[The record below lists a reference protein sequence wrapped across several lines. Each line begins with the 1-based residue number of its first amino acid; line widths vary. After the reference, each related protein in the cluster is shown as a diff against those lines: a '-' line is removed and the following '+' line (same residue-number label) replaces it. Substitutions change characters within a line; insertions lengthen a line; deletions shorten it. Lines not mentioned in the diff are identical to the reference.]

1 MSVISSYFEET
12 NILQNKYGQNS
23 LVLMMVGSFYE
34 VYAYKNELT
43 GEIYGSN
50 IETFSKICDM
60 KISPK
65 SGLNAKKSSECVLM
79 AGFPE
84 YQLEKYLSRLQ
95 EHGMTI
101 AIVNQTKLPD
111 GKITRK
117 VEALC
122 SPGTHFS
129 LDETSTLS
137 NVVMCI
143 RLYRKEPSTYNPQ
156 DKLIMGMASLD
167 VITGHVHYTEHDCMY
182 RHDPASYDFLERI
195 ISIERPSEVIIL
207 YDNHQIQDS
216 ELDEV
221 ITFMNIQS
229 SQIHKVNLQEDTYL
243 SSNAN
248 RCEKQNVQANIIEK
262 YYPNN
267 DVDLFMEEY
276 RFNEHRMACHAFVM
290 LLDFVHEHN
299 PNLIEKIRLPT
310 MEFDEKNVY
319 LGNHS
324 LRQLNIISDN
334 RYKGKKGSVI
344 DFINN
349 CVTPMGKRML
359 KNNVLHPLIDKSRI
373 EERYDMV
380 EAAIADKQ
388 LPRVRQILGSIED
401 IDKMFRSISMKS
413 SMRQM
418 IQIRDSLLHVVSLI
432 GINPTIDTILSI
444 AGVKDSVESIQTFLQ
459 EHFNENYG
467 GESPFEHVDDID
479 AGTLYT
485 MNCFS
490 SDKYPDIYAME
501 QDYIADAE
509 LLHAI
514 RNELAKIITKECG
527 VKKSQKHCVCRFH
540 YTDKSGFF
548 LKASNTRGNALL
560 KYVKQ
565 NDNIR
570 ITSGQSD
577 VFVLKPNMFLSSLT
591 SGEKKITSPELDEL
605 IVSCR
610 HKKEVF
616 LAHTQ
621 QTLDKVMTLFKEF
634 HKDIH
639 IISHYVAMMDC
650 SYGNAKHAM
659 DYHYC
664 RPRIEDAGH
673 TEQAKHTMIDAK
685 QLRHPLIEVLQTRET
700 YVANDIIMGKEQ
712 TDGMLIFGT
721 NAVGKSSLIKS
732 IGVALILAQS
742 GCFVPASSFEYV
754 PCKKLFTRILGND
767 NIFKGLSTFAVEM
780 SELNMILR
788 NADKDT
794 IVLGDELCSGTEM
807 GSAISIFV
815 SGLQYL
821 SNVRTKFMFATHFH
835 EIVNMKQ
842 VKCLE
847 TLSIKHLSVEYDKKE
862 DMLIYNRVLQDGPGN
877 NLYGLEV
884 CKSLH
889 LPDDFLNM
897 ANSIRLE
904 RFPDH
909 KGISGRRT
917 SRYNSNKIKINCEL
931 CGNESSEVHHMK
943 HQSESDER
951 GFIGHVHKNHMANLL
966 SICHECH
973 DRIHKEDIEL
983 KKVKTTKGH
992 RLIEQNKNKKKL

>member
-1 MSVISSYFEET
+1 MSVILSYFEET
-12 NILQNKYGQNS
+12 ERLQKKYGNNS

-34 VYAYKNELT
+34 VYAYKNEMT

-50 IETFSKICDM
+50 IEVFSRICDM

-65 SGLNAKKSSECVLM
+65 SGIKAKKSSECVLM

-95 EHGMTI
+95 ENGLTI
-101 AIVNQTKLPD
+101 AVIKQEKLPD
-111 GKITRK
+111 GKITRN
-117 VEALC
+117 VETLC

-129 LDETSTLS
+129 DETSVLS
-137 NVVMCI
+137 NVIMCI
-143 RLYRKEPSTYNPQ
+143 RLYRKLPSKYNAQ
-156 DKLIMGMASLD
+156 DKLVMGMSSLD
-167 VITGHVHYTEHDCMY
+167 IITGHVHYTEHDCMY

-195 ISIERPSEVIIL
+195 VSIERPSEVIIL
-207 YDNHQIQDS
+207 YDNQQIRDS

-221 ITFMNIQS
+221 IMFINIQS
-229 SQIHKVNLQEDTYL
+229 SQIHKVNLQEDSYL

-248 RCEKQNVQANIIEK
+248 RCEKQNVQAEIIEQ

-267 DVDLFMEEY
+267 DVDLFLEEY
-276 RFNEHRMACHAFVM
+276 RFNQHRMACHAFVV

-299 PNLIEKIRLPT
+299 KSLIEKIRLPT
-310 MEFDEKNVY
+310 MEFDDKNVY

-334 RYKGKKGSVI
+334 RYKGKKGCVI

-359 KNNVLHPLIDKSRI
+359 KDNVLHPLIDKSRI

-380 EAAIADKQ
+380 EAAMADKQ
-388 LPRVRQILGSIED
+388 LPHVRQIMNSIED
-401 IDKMFRSISMKS
+401 IDKMFRSIYMKS
-413 SMRQM
+413 SMRQI
-418 IQIRDSLLHVVSLI
+418 IQVRESLIHVQSLI
-432 GINPTIDTILSI
+432 GLNNTIDSIVSI
-444 AGVKDSVESIQTFLQ
+444 AGVKESVDGIQTFLK
-459 EHFNENYG
+459 EHLNERYG
-467 GESPFEHVDDID
+467 EESPFEHADDID

-485 MNCFS
+485 MNYFS
-490 SDKYPDIYAME
+490 SETYPELYAME
-501 QDYIADAE
+501 RDYIADVE
-509 LLHAI
+509 LLHAV
-514 RNELAKIITKECG
+514 RNELAQIIMRECG

-548 LKASNTRGNALL
+548 LKTSNTRGSALL

-570 ITSGQSD
+570 ISSGQSN

-591 SGEKKITSPELDEL
+591 SGDKKITSPELDEL
-605 IVSCR
+605 IASCR
-610 HKKEVF
+610 HKKDLF
-616 LAHTQ
+616 MTYTQ
-621 QTLDKVMTLFKEF
+621 RTLDKVVNLFKEF
-634 HKDIH
+634 HKDIQ
-639 IISHYVAMMDC
+639 IISHYVGVMDC
-650 SYGNAKHAM
+650 SYSNAKHAI

-664 RPRIEDAGH
+664 RPRIDE
-673 TEQAKHTMIDAK
+673 TEGEQTTLDAK

-700 YVANDIIMGKEQ
+700 YVANDIILGKEQ

-732 IGVALILAQS
+732 IGISLILAQS
-742 GCFVPASSFEYV
+742 GCFVPASSFEYS

-821 SNVRTKFMFATHFH
+821 SNMRAKFMFATHFH

-842 VKCLE
+842 VKSLE
-847 TLSIKHLSVEYDKKE
+847 TLSIKHLSVEYDRKE

-889 LPDDFLNM
+889 LPDDFLDM

-904 RFPDH
+904 RFPNH
-909 KGISGRRT
+909 RGISSRKQ
-917 SRYNSNKIKINCEL
+917 SRYNSNKIRINCEL

-943 HQSESDER
+943 HQSESDEH
-951 GFIGHVHKNHMANLL
+951 GFIGHVHKNHTANLV

-973 DRIHKEDIEL
+973 DRMHTEDIEL

-992 RLIEQNKNKKKL
+992 KLIEQNKNKNKNKL

>member
-12 NILQNKYGQNS
+12 KILQKKYGQDS

-43 GEIYGSN
+43 GKIYGSN
-50 IETFSKICDM
+50 IEEFSRICDM

-65 SGLNAKKSSECVLM
+65 SGLKLKKSDECVLM

-95 EHGMTI
+95 EHGITI
-101 AIVNQTKLPD
+101 SIVNQEKLPD
-111 GKITRK
+111 GKIIRK

-129 LDETSTLS
+129 LDDTSVLS
-137 NVVMCI
+137 NVMMCI
-143 RLYRKEPSTYNPQ
+143 RLYRKEPSAYNPQ

-167 VITGHVHYTEHDCMY
+167 IITGHVHYTEHDCMY
-182 RHDPASYDFLERI
+182 RHDPSSYDFLERI
-195 ISIERPSEVIIL
+195 ISIERPSEVILL
-207 YDNHQIQDS
+207 YDSHQIQNI
-216 ELDEV
+216 ELEEV

-229 SQIHKVNLQEDTYL
+229 SRIHKVDSSEDSYL
-243 SSNAN
+243 SSMSNT
-248 RCEKQNVQANIIEK
+248 CEKQNVQADIIQQ

-267 DVDLFMEEY
+267 DVDIFLEEY
-276 RFNEHRMACHAFVM
+276 KFNEHRIACHAFVM

-299 PNLIEKIRLPT
+299 RNLIEKIRLPT
-310 MEFDEKNVY
+310 MEFNEKHVY

-349 CVTPMGKRML
+349 CITPMGKRML
-359 KNNVLHPLIDKSRI
+359 KENVLHPLIEKSKI

-380 EAAIADKQ
+380 ESAINDKE
-388 LPRVRQILGSIED
+388 LNKVRHILGFIED
-401 IDKMFRSISMKS
+401 IDRMFRSLSMKNS
-413 SMRQM
+413 N
-418 IQIRDSLLHVVSLI
+418 IQQVLKIRDSLFHIESLI
-432 GINPTIDTILSI
+432 GINTIIDKIHSV
-444 AGVKDSVESIQTFLQ
+444 AGLKDSIENMKSFFKEHLHEDYGKEST
-459 EHFNENYG
+459 
-467 GESPFEHVDDID
+467 FEHIDDID

-490 SDKYPDIYAME
+490 NEKYPEIHKIE
-501 QDYIADAE
+501 KEYIADVE
-509 LLHAI
+509 LLHTI
-514 RNELAKIITKECG
+514 RNELARIITKECG

-548 LKASNTRGNALL
+548 LKTSNTRGNALL
-560 KYVKQ
+560 AYVKK

-570 ITSGQSD
+570 ITSGESN
-577 VFVLKPNMFLSSLT
+577 VFVLKPNMFLSSL
-591 SGEKKITSPELDEL
+591 SNGEKKITSPEIDDL
-605 IVSCR
+605 ILSCR
-610 HKKEVF
+610 NKKDLF
-616 LAHTQ
+616 LTKTQ
-621 QTLDKVMTLFKEF
+621 ETLVSFLKLFKEF
-634 HKDIH
+634 HKDIQ
-639 IISHYVAMMDC
+639 IISQYVAVIDC
-650 SYGNAKHAM
+650 SYSNAKHAI

-664 RPRIEDAGH
+664 RPQICESDNA
-673 TEQAKHTMIDAK
+673 MMDAK
-685 QLRHPLIEVLQTRET
+685 QLRHPLIEVLQLRET
-700 YVANDIIMGKEQ
+700 YVANDIILGKDE

-742 GCFVPASSFEYV
+742 GCFVPATSFVYS
-754 PCKKLFTRILGND
+754 PFKKIFTRILGND

-821 SNVRTKFMFATHFH
+821 RNMKARFMFATHFH
-835 EIVNMKQ
+835 EIVHMKQ
-842 VKCLE
+842 VESIE
-847 TLSIKHLSVEYDKKE
+847 TLKIKHLSVEYDRKE
-862 DMLIYNRVLQDGPGN
+862 DILIYNRVLQDGPGN

-897 ANSIRLE
+897 ANTIRLE

-909 KGISGRRT
+909 KGISNRKT
-917 SRYNSNKIKINCEL
+917 SKYNSKKIRINCEL
-931 CGNESSEVHHMK
+931 CGKMSSEVHHMK
-943 HQSESDER
+943 HQSESDIH
-951 GFIGHVHKNHMANLL
+951 GYIGHVHKNHTANLM

-973 DRIHKEDIEL
+973 ENTHRDKIEL
-983 KKVKTTKGH
+983 KRVKTTKGH
-992 RLIEQNKNKKKL
+992 KLIQQNKNK